1 MQTLPIDS
9 LLPEIAQTLEKERV
23 LVLEAP
29 PGAGKTTRVPPA
41 ILEASRSGPP
51 DKREVVVLEP
61 RRLAARMAAR
71 RVAEELG
78 ENVGD
83 TVGYQV
89 RFEDVSS
96 AKTRIRFV
104 TEAILTRRLLSDPNL
119 EGVSAVVLD
128 EFHERH
134 LHGDVAL
141 ALLRR
146 MRKTARPDLK
156 LVVMSATLDA
166 KPAADF
172 LGCRTIRS
180 EGRRFDVAIEHAPAD
195 DARPLSLQV
204 ASAVRSIVHAAP
216 EGDVL
221 VFLPGASEI
230 RRTRDALAKLA
241 GEHDFLVVPLHG
253 DLSPADQDRAVRRA
267 DRRKVIL
274 STNVAESSVTIDGV
288 VAVVD
293 GGLARVASFD
303 AWSGLP
309 RLKVQKV
316 SRASCIQRAGRAGRT
331 APGRCIRLFTRGD
344 FERRPEHDLPEILRQ
359 DLAQLVL
366 ELHAAGAADVE
377 WLDAPPAKSVA
388 AAMDLLTKLGAM
400 EKGRVTDIGRRLLR
414 FPIHPR
420 QGRILVEAETRGV
433 VDDAAVVAAILS
445 ERDLRA
451 SSKAQFGERGGRRM
465 DATDRSDLLSMRD
478 LFREAERARFSDG
491 AMRSIGIDAGGALA
505 VDRAQKQLRRI
516 ARKGSGEGYDDDL
529 LISVLAGYPDRVA
542 RRLRF
547 GARALAVSGGMSAE
561 LGEESVVRDAEWMVA
576 LDADD
581 QRGATVV
588 RTASEIK
595 PEWLLDLFA
604 DRIIESNTITFS
616 KTTERVEATSK
627 MTYEGLILNES
638 PAGAASEDEIARVL
652 ASAAIE
658 AGAHRFAPED
668 ALARWIARARFAA
681 GVEPAIP
688 APSDEFVRET
698 LRGMCVGR
706 RSFAELKEASLMH
719 ALEAAMGSM
728 HSARIS
734 ALAPERTTLAG
745 GRGVTIVYELE
756 KTPHIAS
763 RLQDFFGMKETPR
776 VGGGRVPLVIHLL
789 APNKRAVQVTSDLA
803 GFWERHYPAIRKELA
818 RKYPKH
824 AWPEK
829 PGS

>member
-316 SRASCIQRAGRAGRT
+316 SRAS
-331 APGRCIRLFTRGD
+331 
-344 FERRPEHDLPEILRQ
+344 
-359 DLAQLVL
+359 
-366 ELHAAGAADVE
+366 
-377 WLDAPPAKSVA
+377 
-388 AAMDLLTKLGAM
+388 
-400 EKGRVTDIGRRLLR
+400 
-414 FPIHPR
+414 
-420 QGRILVEAETRGV
+420 
-433 VDDAAVVAAILS
+433 
-445 ERDLRA
+445 
-451 SSKAQFGERGGRRM
+451 
-465 DATDRSDLLSMRD
+465 
-478 LFREAERARFSDG
+478 
-491 AMRSIGIDAGGALA
+491 
-505 VDRAQKQLRRI
+505 
-516 ARKGSGEGYDDDL
+516 
-529 LISVLAGYPDRVA
+529 
-542 RRLRF
+542 
-547 GARALAVSGGMSAE
+547 
-561 LGEESVVRDAEWMVA
+561 
-576 LDADD
+576 
-581 QRGATVV
+581 
-588 RTASEIK
+588 
-595 PEWLLDLFA
+595 
-604 DRIIESNTITFS
+604 
-616 KTTERVEATSK
+616 
-627 MTYEGLILNES
+627 
-638 PAGAASEDEIARVL
+638 
-652 ASAAIE
+652 
-658 AGAHRFAPED
+658 
-668 ALARWIARARFAA
+668 
-681 GVEPAIP
+681 
-688 APSDEFVRET
+688 
-698 LRGMCVGR
+698 
-706 RSFAELKEASLMH
+706 
-719 ALEAAMGSM
+719 
-728 HSARIS
+728 
-734 ALAPERTTLAG
+734 
-745 GRGVTIVYELE
+745 
-756 KTPHIAS
+756 
-763 RLQDFFGMKETPR
+763 
-776 VGGGRVPLVIHLL
+776 
-789 APNKRAVQVTSDLA
+789 
-803 GFWERHYPAIRKELA
+803 
-818 RKYPKH
+818 
-824 AWPEK
+824 
-829 PGS
+829 